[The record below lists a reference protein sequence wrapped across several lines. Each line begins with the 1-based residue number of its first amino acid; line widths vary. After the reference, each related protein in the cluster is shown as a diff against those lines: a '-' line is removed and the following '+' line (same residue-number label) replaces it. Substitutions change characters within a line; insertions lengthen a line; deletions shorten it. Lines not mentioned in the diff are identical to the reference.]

1 MEGVAKREPLS
12 SLSHFLG
19 TILSIVALVFLILT
33 AAQNGTIRNI
43 VGFTVFGVSLILLY
57 ASSSIYHFLRN
68 PKHKGF
74 FKRLDRAMIYVLIAG
89 TYTAIALSIPSRGWG
104 WSLFGVEWGLAVL
117 GITMEFTGFRY
128 KKYVA
133 QVLYLG
139 MGWLAVMA
147 FPVLLS
153 FLSETGLLLLI
164 GGGVF
169 YTIGFLF
176 FVLDRYI
183 PARPWFSM
191 HDIFHFFVLAGSAS
205 HFLLVFRHV
214 L

>member
-1 MEGVAKREPLS
+1 
-12 SLSHFLG
+12 
-19 TILSIVALVFLILT
+19 
-33 AAQNGTIRNI
+33 
-43 VGFTVFGVSLILLY
+43 
-57 ASSSIYHFLRN
+57 
-68 PKHKGF
+68 
-74 FKRLDRAMIYVLIAG
+74 
-89 TYTAIALSIPSRGWG
+89 
-104 WSLFGVEWGLAVL
+104 
-117 GITMEFTGFRY
+117 
-128 KKYVA
+128 
-133 QVLYLG
+133 
-139 MGWLAVMA
+139 
-147 FPVLLS
+147 VLLS

-176 FVLDRYI
+176 FVLDRYV